1 MSAKPKGP
9 SAPAPKSRPAAPENG
24 AGSAADPRAT
34 RLAQALRD
42 NLKKRKAQQRQRRE
56 GGS

>member
-1 MSAKPKGP
+1 MSTG
-9 SAPAPKSRPAAPENG
+9 PKSPPESKRGPAKGAAEKADSG
-24 AGSAADPRAT
+24 AGARRE